1 MSKRLSIL
9 FCSGLLIYSLMN
21 ADLVGIISFGAP
33 PSSTGAPGE
42 ITCAESG
49 CHDDG
54 PKPMKN
60 SSHSLLI
67 SSRSNVLQ
75 PGDTAQITI
84 RVAESNIRRFG
95 FQLTALDAHGKS
107 AGTFLITDT
116 DKTQLLQN
124 HIAFADREY
133 VTYTKNGTLSLNTGN
148 HEWKF
153 EWVVPQK
160 HIGPISFYLAT
171 VSANDDNRDKGDKVY
186 LMDTTI
192 QVQQTTGIVEEQLV
206 KCKQFGGTFIVNN
219 PGFRT
224 ALNIFSID
232 GSKIE
237 SHIAENGESVI
248 DIHHLSKGLYML
260 QSETIYHP
268 FIR

>member
-1 MSKRLSIL
+1 MSKRVFIL

-21 ADLVGIISFGAP
+21 ADFAGIMSFGAP

-54 PKPMKN
+54 PMPMKN
-60 SSHSLLI
+60 TNHSLLI
-67 SSRSNVLQ
+67 RSKSNGLQ
-75 PGDTAQITI
+75 AGDTALITI
-84 RVAESNIRRFG
+84 RVADSNIRRFG

-107 AGTFLITDT
+107 VGTFLITNP

-124 HIAFADREY
+124 HIAFTDREY
-133 VTYTKNGTLSLNTGN
+133 VTYTKDGTLSLKPGN

-153 EWVVPQK
+153 EWVVPQNQ
-160 HIGPISFYLAT
+160 IGPISFYLAT

-192 QVQQTTGIVEEQLV
+192 HVQQSTGIAKEHLI
-206 KCKQFGGTFIVNN
+206 KCKKFGESLIIDN

-224 ALNIFSID
+224 AMNIFSID
-232 GSKIE
+232 GAIIG
-237 SHIAENGESVI
+237 SHIAENGESVMDLRHI
-248 DIHHLSKGLYML
+248 SKGLYVL
-260 QSETIYHP
+260 HSETIIYP